1 MHPKASTRA
10 EPLGGLLTERKDPAG
25 PQCQGAPDM
34 KRLAEGSTSTGPGLP
49 RKNVEEW
56 WLPGDG
62 CHFASEKRLPGQSL
76 SYLSPKKILH
86 LSKEIIPF
94 NGKKQTSIG
103 RKNRLSIF
111 CQWYCTV
118 GHFSTGYILGGSV
131 TGCNPSWQSSAHFP
145 QPR

>member
-10 EPLGGLLTERKDPAG
+10 EPLGGLLTEREDPAG
-25 PQCQGAPDM
+25 PRCQGAPDM

-49 RKNVEEW
+49 RKNMAEW
-56 WLPGDG
+56 RLPGDG

-76 SYLSPKKILH
+76 SCLSPKKILH

-94 NGKKQTSIG
+94 NGKKQTSLG
-103 RKNRLSIF
+103 RRNRLSIF
-111 CQWYCTV
+111 CQWCCRPFL
-118 GHFSTGYILGGSV
+118 HWIHLGGSV